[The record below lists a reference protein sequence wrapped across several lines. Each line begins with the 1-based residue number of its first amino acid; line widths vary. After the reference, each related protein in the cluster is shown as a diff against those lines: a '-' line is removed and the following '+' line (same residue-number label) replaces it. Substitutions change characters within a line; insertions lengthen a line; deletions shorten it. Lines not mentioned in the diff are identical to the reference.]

1 MISFIIPAHNEEDF
15 LGRTL
20 TAVRKVGEAIGE
32 AYEVI
37 VVDDSS
43 TDKTPEIAKE
53 HGARL
58 ISVQHRQI
66 AATRNA
72 GAKEAKGERFFF
84 IDADTE
90 PTEEAVRAALRA
102 MDHGA
107 VGGGGGFRFD
117 GKVPP
122 VVKLGSMALLLASRI
137 IGLACGCFVY
147 ATREA
152 FEKSGGF
159 DDTLFAAEE
168 WAISSRLKRVGKFV
182 VLKEK
187 VITSGRKMRT
197 YSAREVLGQLGYVIW
212 KGRKG
217 LQSREGLGMWYGE
230 RRADTR

>member
-1 MISFIIPAHNEEDF
+1 MTSFIIPAHNEEQF

-20 TAVRKVGEAIGE
+20 DAVRRVGDALGQE
-32 AYEVI
+32 YEVI

-43 TDKTPEIAKE
+43 TDGTAALARE
-53 HGARL
+53 HGARV

-72 GAKEAKGERFFF
+72 GAREAKGDRFFF

-102 MDHGA
+102 MDNGA

-117 GKVPP
+117 GKVPL
-122 VVKLGSMALLLASRI
+122 VATLSAVALLWVSRV
-137 IGLACGCFVY
+137 IGLACGCFVF

-152 FEKSGGF
+152 FEKCGGF
-159 DDTLFAAEE
+159 DDTLYAAEE
-168 WAISSRLKRVGKFV
+168 WAISGRLKRVGKFV
-182 VLKEK
+182 VLKEQ

-197 YSAREVLGQLGYVIW
+197 YSPREIFTQLGRIVW
-212 KGRKG
+212 MGPKG
-217 LQSREGLGMWYGE
+217 LKKRENLEMWYGE
-230 RRADTR
+230 RRGETR